1 MGGVLSM
8 ALEALLP
15 LSHTGI
21 GMRGWERLGLPAK
34 GEGECWEGEDSI
46 PGHIAEKL
54 LWYCIFYLQSPS
66 QTALAGYL
74 QPL

>member
-1 MGGVLSM
+1 M

-15 LSHTGI
+15 LSHTGV
-21 GMRGWERLGLPAK
+21 RGWERLGLPAK

-46 PGHIAEKL
+46 PGHTAEKL
-54 LWYCIFYLQSPS
+54 LWYCIFYLQSSS
-66 QTALAGYL
+66 QTALAKCL